1 MFGGGGFT
9 EVTEL
14 KWNPLE
20 SWTQR
25 YAEREYNVN
34 KHREERALCNQEER
48 GLEQTLPLQPQKK
61 STLLTPRFWTSGLQT
76 LRG

>member
-14 KWNPLE
+14 IWNPLE

-48 GLEQTLPLQPQKK
+48 GLEQTLP
-61 STLLTPRFWTSGLQT
+61 F
-76 LRG
+76 